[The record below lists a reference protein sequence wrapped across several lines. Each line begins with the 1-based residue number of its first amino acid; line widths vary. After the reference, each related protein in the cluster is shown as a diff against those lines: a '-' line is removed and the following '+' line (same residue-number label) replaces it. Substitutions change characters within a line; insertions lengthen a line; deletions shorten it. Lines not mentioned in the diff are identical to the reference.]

1 MEGDHQFT
9 CIQIYLLVCSLLI
22 YSEAVKRLETTEMNH
37 KPLCVCVCVCA
48 CVCPCVLVCV
58 CVRVC
63 VRVYLCVLSLSV
75 NNTLSIMHSQGAC
88 I

>member
-1 MEGDHQFT
+1 MEGEHQFT

-37 KPLCVCVCVCA
+37 KPLCVCVCV
-48 CVCPCVLVCV
+48 
-58 CVRVC
+58 RVC
-63 VRVYLCVLSLSV
+63 VRVYVNLCVLSLSV

-88 I
+88 TE